1 MDRFIRPQAM
11 TKTRSQQLSEKADEQ
26 RRRCREWLLPSA
38 TRSSF
43 HSPPTPFPTVRCL
56 RNRRLSRRQDRPKRQ
71 LEIGSPRSVA
81 ATATRHVTTLRDADR
96 RTLSE
101 RSEL

>member
-1 MDRFIRPQAM
+1 MNSGGAAASGCSPRQPVHLSIVRRH
-11 TKTRSQQLSEKADEQ
+11 RSQ
-26 RRRCREWLLPSA
+26 LLGV
-38 TRSSF
+38 
-43 HSPPTPFPTVRCL
+43 FPTDVFL
-56 RNRRLSRRQDRPKRQ
+56 GGQDRPKRQ

-101 RSEL
+101 RSELCDRLLVAGEDLL